1 MGKSMGSDWL
11 LRKRLRDYK
20 REIASMA
27 AARPRRLTAF
37 FVRSNKLATGMY
49 RDGGGLYLRVRE
61 SGSRIEI
68 VKRIGVATFDDRW
81 IFRYR
86 HCGTGKL
93 RDIGLGSAGKDG
105 VSLED
110 ARERVAELRAGIRR
124 GVDP

>member
-1 MGKSMGSDWL
+1 
-11 LRKRLRDYK
+11 
-20 REIASMA
+20 MA

-49 RDGGGLYLRVRE
+49 CDGGGLYLRVRE
-61 SGSRIEI
+61 LGSR
-68 VKRIGVATFDDRW
+68 RW